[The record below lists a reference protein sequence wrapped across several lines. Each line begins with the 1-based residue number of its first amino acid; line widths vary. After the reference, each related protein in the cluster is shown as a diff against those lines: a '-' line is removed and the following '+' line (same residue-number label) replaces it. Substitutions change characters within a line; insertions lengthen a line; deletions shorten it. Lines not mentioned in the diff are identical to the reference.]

1 MRARVCAKIREH
13 ILILW
18 GIEDYGSKKCLV
30 EDEFWS
36 VFEITDEAIVHD
48 AIEGGEWGGEWPCLS
63 HTHARACS
71 HTHTHMHIYTM
82 ASRTS
87 PTSAHFYQNLHRCM
101 DSCLPSPGQG
111 NVAYLATVSAWHPS
125 LLSCSVPA
133 YCQERKQSSPLL
145 NHLQNW
151 CF

>member
-48 AIEGGEWGGEWPCLS
+48 AVEGGEWGGEWPCLS
-63 HTHARACS
+63 HTHTHACA
-71 HTHTHMHIYTM
+71 HTLTHTCTHTLWPQEHH
-82 ASRTS
+82 
-87 PTSAHFYQNLHRCM
+87 P
-101 DSCLPSPGQG
+101 LPLISIRISTAAWIP
-111 NVAYLATVSAWHPS
+111 AYLPLDKATWPVWPRFLLGIPLFSHVLCLLTARNVSRA
-125 LLSCSVPA
+125 
-133 YCQERKQSSPLL
+133 
-145 NHLQNW
+145 HL
-151 CF
+151 F